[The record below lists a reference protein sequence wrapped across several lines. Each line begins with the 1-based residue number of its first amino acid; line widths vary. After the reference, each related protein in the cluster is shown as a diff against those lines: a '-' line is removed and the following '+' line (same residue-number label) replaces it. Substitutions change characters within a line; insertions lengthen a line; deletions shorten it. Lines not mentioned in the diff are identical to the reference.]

1 MIANA
6 KHDLSKMANDG
17 EQRQFLS
24 TYQSA
29 TLSES
34 NCSSYYELA
43 VEANNESLQVGM
55 QTSRNLWL
63 ERERV
68 QDYAKNSKNDRTLK
82 IET

>member
-1 MIANA
+1 MGLYLQLIANA

-43 VEANNESLQVGM
+43 VEANNESLQVGI
-55 QTSRNLWL
+55 QTSRKSDTRNT
-63 ERERV
+63 ENF
-68 QDYAKNSKNDRTLK
+68 A
-82 IET
+82 